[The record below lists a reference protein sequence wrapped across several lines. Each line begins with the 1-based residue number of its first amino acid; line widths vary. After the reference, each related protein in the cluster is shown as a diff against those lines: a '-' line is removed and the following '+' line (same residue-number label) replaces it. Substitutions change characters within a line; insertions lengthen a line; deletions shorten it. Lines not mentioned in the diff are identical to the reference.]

1 MQLGTDF
8 NSDYN
13 FKDGDILLVSEEDDI
28 IQSVTNRLNTRLG
41 SMDAFYNQYGSYLR
55 TYLGSKRNDT
65 LLRFIQVEIN
75 TVLRQDPRLQDAT
88 VECEYGNKGEVIVNI
103 NSLFDD
109 DSDLTLSLVIT
120 EDYGVDI
127 SGN

>member
-8 NSDYN
+8 NSEYI
-13 FKDGDILLVSEEDDI
+13 FKDGDIVLVSEEDDI

-55 TYLGSKRNDT
+55 TYIGSKRNNT
-65 LLRFIQVEIN
+65 LLQFIQVEIS
-75 TVLRQDPRLQDAT
+75 TVLKQDPRLQDAT
-88 VECEYGNKGEVIVNI
+88 VETDYGDKGEVIVNI
-103 NSLFDD
+103 NSVFDD
-109 DSDLTLSLVIT
+109 ESDLTLSLVIT